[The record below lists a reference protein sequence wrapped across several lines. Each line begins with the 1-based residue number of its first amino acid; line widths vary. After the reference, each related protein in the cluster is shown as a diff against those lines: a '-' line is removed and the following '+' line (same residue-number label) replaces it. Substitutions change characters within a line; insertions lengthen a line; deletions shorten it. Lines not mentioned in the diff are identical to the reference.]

1 MTWQLVLF
9 IILFKSLLGAG
20 VGLAV
25 TAILYRS
32 RLTPGAFLMG
42 VVLGV
47 FGFLTGASLSGWGGA
62 HAYFVDGKRMD
73 QTPWGEN
80 LWLRNRLADNET
92 LMSVF
97 LASLAVFLGYV
108 VVRQISA
115 ARRTPKFR

>member
-1 MTWQLVLF
+1 MIMTWQF
-9 IILFKSLLGAG
+9 ILFVILLKSLLGAG

-25 TAILYRS
+25 TAILYHS
-32 RLTPGAFLMG
+32 RLTPGNFLMG

-62 HAYFVDGKRMD
+62 HAYFVNGKRMD

-92 LMSVF
+92 VMSIL

-108 VVRQISA
+108 VVRQMSV
-115 ARRTPKFR
+115 ARRTP

>member
-1 MTWQLVLF
+1 MIMTRQF
-9 IILFKSLLGAG
+9 ILFVILLKSLLGAA

-47 FGFLTGASLSGWGGA
+47 LGFLTGASLSGWGGA

-80 LWLRNRLADNET
+80 LWMRNRLADNET
-92 LMSVF
+92 LMSTL
-97 LASLAVFLGYV
+97 LAFIAVFIGYV
-108 VVRQISA
+108 VVRRISV
-115 ARRTPKFR
+115 ARRTP

>member
-1 MTWQLVLF
+1 MVTPSQF
-9 IILFKSLLGAG
+9 ILFVILLKSLLGVG

-25 TAILYRS
+25 TAVLYRS
-32 RLTPGAFLMG
+32 RLAPGAFLMG

-47 FGFLTGASLSGWGGA
+47 LGFLAGASLSGWGGA

-92 LMSVF
+92 LMSIL
-97 LASLAVFLGYV
+97 LASLAVFIGYV
-108 VVRQISA
+108 AVRRISI
-115 ARRTPKFR
+115 ARRTS